1 LSSSPTKRKNSG
13 LLRELDHPNII
24 GGGGGGGGGGVMKD
38 AQG

>member
-1 LSSSPTKRKNSG
+1 
-13 LLRELDHPNII
+13 LRELDHPNII

>member
-1 LSSSPTKRKNSG
+1 